1 MPLKTAKL
9 YQPHIRLLNH
19 EQCDFTAIDQN
30 LVTSYQNNTITVT
43 LYWYEMLYRKY
54 IKYQAS
60 KRVVSCLFVGRGA
73 HLARFVS
80 HLAQ

>member
-54 IKYQAS
+54 IKYIPKS
-60 KRVVSCLFVGRGA
+60 FFSTILDLKRLNVL
-73 HLARFVS
+73 
-80 HLAQ
+80 